1 MTASSQVTIDRY
13 GGSLRRRDRIAWDV
27 AKAALSGAAKL
38 WFRYEVHGRE
48 NLPDDHAFILS
59 PVHRS
64 NLDTPLVTLIR
75 KEQIRFMGKESLWKV
90 NAFSS
95 WFLTMMG
102 GFPVERETADR
113 SAMNAAEG
121 ILARGETLVMFPEGT
136 RRTGPIVQEENMH
149 SGPSFVAGRAQVP
162 IVPVGIA
169 STEEAMPKGKK
180 FIYPVKLV
188 FVIGEPIAPPEQ
200 NDKGRVP
207 RSAVKA
213 HTEHLRQRL
222 QGLFDEA
229 KVLRGD

>member
-1 MTASSQVTIDRY
+1 MTASSQHTIDRY
-13 GGSLRRRDRIAWDV
+13 GESLRKRDRIAWDV
-27 AKAALSGAAKL
+27 AKTALSGVAKL

-95 WFLTMMG
+95 WFLTLMG

-113 SAMNAAEG
+113 SAMAAAEG
-121 ILARGETLVMFPEGT
+121 ILARGETLVMFPEG
-136 RRTGPIVQEENMH
+136 RRRSGPIVLPENMH

-188 FVIGEPIAPPEQ
+188 FVIGKSIAPPEQ
-200 NDKGRVP
+200 NEKGRVP
-207 RSAVKA
+207 RSVIKE
-213 HTEHLRQRL
+213 HTELLRQRL
-222 QGLFDEA
+222 QELFDEA
-229 KVLRGD
+229 KALRS